1 MSIVTTSN
9 NSCKTFSNFFASSLT
24 KQANDAVLAFT
35 QKGTWNRCLNAWK
48 APSPAE
54 HLLPAVSHEAVREY
68 AAGAGAIIAD
78 GKVNRWRGPDGMLP
92 SPDAPKPARR
102 TSKKSKTATKPQ
114 HVVAI
119 PPARTDAQVMQAVS
133 VPAEKPEVSPY
144 ADEWLITRW
153 PDILTATAVAIGQ
166 PLRYDALSQSY
177 ITEAY
182 GYTIRIKAKIG
193 KDGKPLPEKPFT
205 AGQHKLLCKA
215 FSDLTD
221 DPTGEITFSH
231 SSYYRLTRR
240 FIPAKSALDLIP
252 AKRKPGRPKKA
263 ARKPT
268 TGDSKSNRDKALM
281 IDRAGADKLS
291 RTSYGV
297 DAAASMQI
305 FKHFYFDRGIAHA
318 ALDDKFRTEAFL
330 KGGMNAYSKQ
340 LLRIDERHTLAY
352 QIGVAINQRSNIT
365 SAQRTGVYNR
375 IGNDDLTGHTLL
387 SRARTGGRRAHG
399 WQYLIKE
406 QKENALEYL
415 VQLGF
420 LDDWSYR
427 KRGDRLLTDEEAD
440 FLTLAD
446 YNKVMTGYQVHH
458 LIFWTK
464 RQNTLDENIA
474 KAKRRETRAKN
485 KVLRE
490 AAEKAARAKLNGIPQ
505 DSAVIVPQQ
514 GGVAIP
520 PPSSSGVVIPPARPQ
535 AVPQAVSANPQQEP
549 QVAIPPSSGVAV
561 PPPAQAVMAEK
572 HVSEVRTSSPR
583 DFVMKE
589 TFEPGEADYIAD
601 CLRQYEKNPS
611 FCRENLFITF
621 CGLQSKGYRPA
632 TIRDWLYHAGL
643 THCAEA
649 ADREIKAIAAFPD
662 YDVFADIPEPQV
674 PLPSLT
680 AA

>member
-1 MSIVTTSN
+1 MNIVTTSN
-9 NSCKTFSNFFASSLT
+9 NSCKTFSNFFASGLT
-24 KQANDAVLAFT
+24 KQANDAVLTFT

-68 AAGAGAIIAD
+68 AAGAGAVIAQAIAD
-78 GKVNRWRGPDGMLP
+78 GKVNSWRGPDGTLP

-102 TSKKSKTATKPQ
+102 NSKKSKTASKPQ

-119 PPARTDAQVMQAVS
+119 PPARTDAQVIQAVS

-514 GGVAIP
+514 GGV
-520 PPSSSGVVIPPARPQ
+520 VIPPARPQ

-549 QVAIPPSSGVAV
+549 QVAIPPSSGVAI
-561 PPPAQAVMAEK
+561 PPSAPQAVMTEK
-572 HVSEVRTSSPR
+572 RVSEVRTSSPR